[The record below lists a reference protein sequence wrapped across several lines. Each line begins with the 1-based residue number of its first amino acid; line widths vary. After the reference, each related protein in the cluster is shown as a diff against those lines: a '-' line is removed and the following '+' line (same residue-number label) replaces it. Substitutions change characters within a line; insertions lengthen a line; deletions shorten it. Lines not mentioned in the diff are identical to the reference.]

1 MKIRK
6 KSWVL
11 SIFATTMLLTA
22 CQQTPSTTIIDNDE
36 EDIFIET
43 TMEDVDIDNLSVI
56 SLNEEAIDEV
66 WECGD
71 VTVSIKG
78 IKTTPDSISGLYLYE
93 AEANDHK
100 EYEEKMCFLFGEH
113 ANLAQKGESGNIH
126 VSCPDCSYHGDI
138 INTMNYVG
146 DNGSKADYIYYEGEL
161 RPVPEEMRKVNMTYE
176 EAITETEEIINEIG
190 LEGYEVENIRY
201 WEEHQQI
208 TPEGTL
214 ASYLG
219 DQLLVY
225 CRQKLQG
232 VYVMSSVLTN
242 SSEPKVLIRFDSKGI
257 FSVQVVEYFFEPY
270 AKLEECISYE
280 IAVEKFKEY
289 MARNKNYNGATF
301 DKLVFEYVITK
312 EYVNGKFI
320 NIAVPSWHFYVQRDY
335 TYAPWG
341 QVEWKDVVV
350 SGLDGSITEE
360 EMCWWW

>member
-1 MKIRK
+1 MRFKIK
-6 KSWVL
+6 IVMTILLLCL
-11 SIFATTMLLTA
+11 SINA
-22 CQQTPSTTIIDNDE
+22 CQKTPGTTIIDNDE
-36 EDIFIET
+36 EDVFTET
-43 TMEDVDIDNLSVI
+43 TMGDVDIDNLSVI
-56 SLNEEAIDEV
+56 SLNEEIIDEV
-66 WECGD
+66 WKCGD
-71 VTVSIKG
+71 VTVSVNG
-78 IKTTPDSISGLYLYE
+78 TKTTPDSISGLYMYE
-93 AEANDHK
+93 AEVNDHK

-113 ANLAQKGESGNIH
+113 VNLAQKGVEGNIH

-138 INTMNYVG
+138 VNTINYVE
-146 DNGSKADYIYYEGEL
+146 DSKADYIYYEGET

-176 EAITETEEIINEIG
+176 EAITETEEIIEKIG
-190 LEGYEVENIRY
+190 LKGYEVENIRY
-201 WEEHQQI
+201 WEENQQI

-219 DQLLVY
+219 DQLIVS

-232 VYVMSSVLTN
+232 VYVMSSTSTN
-242 SSEPKVLIRFDSKGI
+242 TSEPMVLIRFDSKGI
-257 FSVQVVEYFFEPY
+257 FSVQVAEYFFEPY

-301 DKLVFEYVITK
+301 DKIVFEYVITK

-320 NIAVPSWHFYVQRDY
+320 NIVVPCWHFYVQRDY

-350 SGLDGSITEE
+350 SGLDGSATEE